1 MQIPD
6 SRFVRIA
13 GDTVSVQVDS
23 ADEAR
28 HAVKELRLIKRQVQ
42 RHKRE
47 MAKQAKTAKA
57 TARPPGKPAA
67 RSKRAGPVIDNPL
80 SYVWHALAA
89 VAGAAGGK
97 PADNPGR
104 PAAKRGTAG
113 DRGKSATAVSRS
125 IARADAILT
134 GIDACML
141 QIEAKLLEDKAPK
154 RKPPASRS

>member
-97 PADNPGR
+97 PADNPGT
-104 PAAKRGTAG
+104 ASKRGTANE
-113 DRGKSATAVSRS
+113 RSKSATAVSRS